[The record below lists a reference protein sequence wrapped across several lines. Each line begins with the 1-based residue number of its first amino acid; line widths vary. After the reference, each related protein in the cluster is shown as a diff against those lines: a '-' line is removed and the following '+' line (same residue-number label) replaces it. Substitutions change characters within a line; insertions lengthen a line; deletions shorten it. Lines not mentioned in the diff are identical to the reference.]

1 MKRTY
6 DKIISKLRQDNFAL
20 LLCFGLSLT
29 LWLVIQFSK
38 TYEQP
43 RTVKLEFK
51 VPAGMALTQSPP
63 NELEAVVK
71 GTGWKLMRYL
81 FKTGQYKL
89 DIDLQAYG
97 SRIIEREELFQLLSS
112 EIGLPV
118 VSANRNYLLFSLDS
132 TATRVVPV
140 VFDNQINL
148 ARDFFVAGD
157 ISLSPDSIILTGPE
171 EQLARVEAVHT
182 VPFIASGVNRSLR
195 TEVELLQ
202 PEPEQVQLHRKKV
215 FVSIPVEQFTELEF
229 NLSVSVPE
237 ELGDYELLPKT
248 VTLKCITKLSAA
260 RDISE
265 SDFTV
270 AVIESEIGK
279 DPNSA
284 FVPLQL
290 VQKPGFVKGTRLSQ
304 NAVELFLIR

>member
-182 VPFIASGVNRSLR
+182 VPFITSGVNRSLR